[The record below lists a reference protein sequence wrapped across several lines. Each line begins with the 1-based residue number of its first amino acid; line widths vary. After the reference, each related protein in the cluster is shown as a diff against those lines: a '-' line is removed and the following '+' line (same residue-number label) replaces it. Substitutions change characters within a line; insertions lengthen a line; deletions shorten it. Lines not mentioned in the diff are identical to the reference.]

1 MATKS
6 QKDPLI
12 ERTLVLVKPDGVE
25 RQIAGKIITRI
36 ENAGLKIIGLKM
48 TWMTKEFAKKH
59 YKAHITKAFY
69 KSLEDFMTAGPV
81 FALCVEGISAVELVR
96 KLVGATE
103 PKSAAAGTIR
113 GDYSHHSY
121 AYADKK
127 GIAIKNL
134 IHASG
139 DKNDAD
145 YEVPL
150 WFSDEELFDYKTVHE
165 KHTL

>member
-1 MATKS
+1 MTSKTS
-6 QKDPLI
+6 KDPLI

-25 RQIAGKIITRI
+25 RQIAGEIITRI
-36 ENAGLKIIGLKM
+36 ERAGLKIIGLKM
-48 TWMTKEFAKKH
+48 VWMTKDFAKKH

-69 KSLEDFMTAGPV
+69 KSLEDFTTSGPV
-81 FALCVEGISAVELVR
+81 FAMCVEGISAIELIR

-121 AYADKK
+121 AYSDKK

-134 IHASG
+134 VHASG

-150 WFSDEELFDYKTVHE
+150 WFNDSELFDYKSVHE